1 MVGARGIGESEDKGE
16 HTGLQRDRWPT
27 EGFQCGGVQ
36 CTKSPTKDFYQ
47 SGRDR
52 VELMT
57 MLNAQG
63 VMVRVLPNK
72 ELYVVQPCRPQP
84 WDRAQLI
91 YACADNAHKRDMLHG
106 SLQCLAVTACHKI

>member
-1 MVGARGIGESEDKGE
+1 MVGTRVIGESEDKGE
-16 HTGLQRDRWPT
+16 HTGLQSDRWPT

-36 CTKSPTKDFYQ
+36 CTESCTKDFYQ

-57 MLNAQG
+57 MLNTQG

-72 ELYVVQPCRPQP
+72 KL
-84 WDRAQLI
+84 
-91 YACADNAHKRDMLHG
+91 
-106 SLQCLAVTACHKI
+106 